1 MKFNVEFPGGWTE
14 EVDSITVKGGIANYH
29 YQNGSLAV
37 QIHDYGD
44 GYIVNF
50 PDDRE
55 IKLDYGQ
62 MAALLITM
70 KALTTAGKGS
80 LVEASLVRQD
90 KPIKVEF

>member
-14 EVDSITVKGGIANYH
+14 EVDSITVKDSVASYH
-29 YQNGSLAV
+29 YQSGDRAV
-37 QIHDYGD
+37 KIHDYGD

-50 PDDRE
+50 PNDRE

-62 MAALLITM
+62 MACLLIAM
-70 KALTTAGKGS
+70 KALVAAGKGS

-90 KPIKVEF
+90 KPIKIKF